1 MAHPTTNPIL
11 LPEILS
17 HIARYIPLFEPSTDD
32 HFHAYTSYTPENLY
46 PCLLVSRLWYQC
58 FLPHLYHYFVDSIMT
73 QDSLPRP
80 TLAQHR
86 PHFRRAILDNVGRPL
101 DSNFHDLLDLPTN
114 LLGLTVHCV
123 DGDPFSH
130 LHLLRKACGPRLR
143 ELTWHGRNLSS
154 AISDTPWDIIGT
166 FSSLEDLVLVRW
178 ELTSDQLR
186 TVLLGCCRT
195 LRSLRM
201 HTVSG
206 YGPDVFL
213 NQNSSLDPPQL
224 ELSALRELYLMLDW
238 PQSRAVVH
246 LPRICPGLEVLHL
259 NVDLE
264 EFDLQVMIDH
274 CQKHCPKLHSI
285 LYHEGYSM
293 RHEYGYYPDPELYA
307 ALFKNSAR
315 HLRSVLIPLPSG
327 LDALMLDALQSQAKT
342 LERIELRMMRGCI
355 LDLAML
361 ALLLQKA
368 TALKSLV
375 LDKVNVH
382 VQHLNLLCEQPWAC
396 RDLEILEIQGYHF
409 EPEMH
414 RLLDQLMLQI
424 GSELTD
430 ITDTVDTVD
439 TGGNSDTFVY
449 SEEAYRMYETDG
461 QGWYLQQGLSEKSY
475 AEAAQNREIK
485 AKLFRHMYSSG
496 LHRVRRVTLNWTHFF
511 AEEQPPLVATDS
523 DSDSESDS
531 VS

>member
-1 MAHPTTNPIL
+1 MSHPITNPIL
-11 LPEILS
+11 LPEILC

-58 FLPHLYHYFVDSIMT
+58 FIPHLYHYFVHSIMT

-80 TLAQHR
+80 ILAKHR

-114 LLGLTVHCV
+114 LLGLTVHSV

-130 LHLLRKACGPRLR
+130 LHLLRNACGPRLR
-143 ELTWHGRNLSS
+143 ELTWYGRNFSS
-154 AISDTPWDIIGT
+154 ALDTPWDIVGT
-166 FSSLEDLVLVRW
+166 FASLEDLVLVRW
-178 ELTSDQLR
+178 DLTSDQLR
-186 TVLLGCCRT
+186 TVLLGCCHT

-213 NQNSSLDPPQL
+213 SNNDNNSLDQPQL

-238 PQSRAVVH
+238 PQSRAVIH
-246 LPRICPGLEVLHL
+246 LPRICPALEVLHL

-264 EFDLQVMIDH
+264 EFDLRVMIDY
-274 CQKHCPKLHSI
+274 CQKHCPKLHSV

-315 HLRSVLIPLPSG
+315 HLRSVLIPLPTG
-327 LDALMLDALQSQAKT
+327 LDTLMLDALQSQART
-342 LERIELRMMRGCI
+342 LERIELRMMRGCT
-355 LDLAML
+355 LDVAML
-361 ALLLQKA
+361 ALLLQKT

-375 LDKVNVH
+375 LDKINVH
-382 VQHLNLLCEQPWAC
+382 VQNLNLLCEQPWAC
-396 RDLEILEIQGYHF
+396 RDLEILEIQGYNF
-409 EPEMH
+409 EPRMQ
-414 RLLDQLMLQI
+414 RVLDLLLLQI
-424 GSELTD
+424 ESEQPGT
-430 ITDTVDTVD
+430 INTVDTTD
-439 TGGNSDTFVY
+439 PSDTFVY
-449 SEEAYRMYETDG
+449 SDGAYRMYEGDG

-475 AEAAQNREIK
+475 AKAAQNREIK
-485 AKLFRHMYSSG
+485 ERLFRHMHSSR
-496 LHRVRRVTLNWTHFF
+496 LHRVRRVTLNWTDFF

-523 DSDSESDS
+523 NSDSESDS
-531 VS
+531 AS